1 MKNRKGLTRTYMRP
15 RPFANMPVTSRITL
29 QDVVSFD
36 IQDTH
41 SLDQSAT
48 RGQIFIA
55 PPGVKSLFLTPKS
68 SGDREAKKKKKGKKG
83 TGVPREQEG
92 FACNCRKDGRRPSG
106 NDFQK

>member
-1 MKNRKGLTRTYMRP
+1 VK
-15 RPFANMPVTSRITL
+15 SRITL

-48 RGQIFIA
+48 RGQIFK

-68 SGDREAKKKKKGKKG
+68 SGDREAKKKKKGKKEKRG
-83 TGVPREQEG
+83 RVCHESKKVLLVTVGKMEEG
-92 FACNCRKDGRRPSG
+92 PPAMTSRGSCQNAVSCVD
-106 NDFQK
+106 